1 MSRREARAQAY
12 KQSSSMSGVVQAAE
26 NLHRTNT
33 LDTKQSRRHKRHP
46 KVEEDA
52 QEHSVIEDQMTEQ
65 RIQDEILKRMMNKIN
80 GVEENSEDEEAIA
93 IKQSEQQKLIE

>member
-33 LDTKQSRRHKRHP
+33 MEMKSRRHKRHP